1 MKAMNATQHAQRVQ
15 ETTQSGRDTG
25 SSPDSHLPVLYDP
38 PARVHGKAA
47 GDLRGTI
54 VQAARELG
62 DVEWGGVPDGH
73 VTGMRVRIPRH
84 RLWVNPLCSIDYDE
98 DAVTE
103 MAGSLRVHGQLAP
116 LYVTPARD
124 PRAMDVGGTG
134 GEYLVLDGALRL
146 KASRK
151 SGRADLEDLEC
162 IVRLHTNAY
171 AATLDAVV
179 MKASQRPLTD
189 EQAGSLLRRLR
200 AIFDETKKR
209 LATLEPWPKQ
219 QEWARILGRS
229 QSTIS
234 RWLSLAQMHPVV
246 VQLVDDGRMS
256 ENTAAELQPLSHI
269 AQAQVAASLE
279 DERQRE
285 GSDTIPRTRARTV
298 VQSRRKGPS
307 QWVDGSLARVGVEQ
321 LLLPGLAEYEPPVT
335 IGILAHDLTAAL
347 DTALADMD
355 RPHPALQRLQK
366 ALQAAEIVAFVE
378 QVRSSLLED

>member
-1 MKAMNATQHAQRVQ
+1 MKAMQRTQRDE
-15 ETTQSGRDTG
+15 ETSKSAKDAGLPDT
-25 SSPDSHLPVLYDP
+25 HLPVLYDP
-38 PARVHGKAA
+38 PARVQGKAA
-47 GDLRGTI
+47 GELRGTI

-98 DAVTE
+98 DALTE
-103 MAGSLRVHGQLAP
+103 MAGSLRVKGQLAP
-116 LYVTPARD
+116 LCVTPARD
-124 PRAMDVGGTG
+124 PRPMDIDGTG

-162 IVRLHTNAY
+162 LVRLHTNAY
-171 AATLDAVV
+171 GATLDGVV

-200 AIFDETKKR
+200 TIYDETKKR
-209 LATLEPWPKQ
+209 VATLEPWPKQ

-234 RWLSLAQMHPVV
+234 KWLAIAQMHPVV

-256 ENTAAELQPLSHI
+256 ESTAVELQPLSR
-269 AQAQVAASLE
+269 AEQAQMAVQLE

-285 GSDTIPRTRARTV
+285 GSDTIPRAHARTV
-298 VQSRRKGPS
+298 VQAQRKGHT
-307 QWVDGSLARVGVEQ
+307 QWVDATLARVPVEQ
-321 LLLPGLAEYEPPVT
+321 LLLPGLAEYDPPVT
-335 IGILAHDLTAAL
+335 IAILAHDLTAAL
-347 DTALADMD
+347 DTALDGLD
-355 RPHPALQRLQK
+355 RPHPALERLHK
-366 ALQAAEIVAFVE
+366 ALRSPEIMAFVE
-378 QVRSSLLED
+378 QIRGTLLEE